1 MTILDV
7 PFYPQEHPVSCLP
20 ACAWMVLSFWGRD
33 HSENELAEVFHLHS
47 LLGVQPEQAVIG
59 LNSLGYQA
67 LWFEKAT
74 VDRLY
79 EILNHGWPAIIF
91 LSASDLPHG
100 QSGIHALV
108 LVGFQDELLYCLD
121 HALNKKKG
129 RITLKL
135 NEFKYLWRRL
145 DNQGLIIWLS
155 STAGN
160 SY

>member
-1 MTILDV
+1 MI
-7 PFYPQEHPVSCLP
+7 YPI
-20 ACAWMVLSFWGRD
+20 R
-33 HSENELAEVFHLHS
+33 
-47 LLGVQPEQAVIG
+47 
-59 LNSLGYQA
+59 
-67 LWFEKAT
+67 
-74 VDRLY
+74 
-79 EILNHGWPAIIF
+79 
-91 LSASDLPHG
+91 
-100 QSGIHALV
+100 SGIHALV